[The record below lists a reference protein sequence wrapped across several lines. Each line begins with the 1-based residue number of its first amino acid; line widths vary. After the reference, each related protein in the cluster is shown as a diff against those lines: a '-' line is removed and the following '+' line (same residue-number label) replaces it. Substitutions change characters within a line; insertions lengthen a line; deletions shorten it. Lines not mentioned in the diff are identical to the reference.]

1 AFVGLQ
7 VRDQLF
13 KDAPSIGE
21 YININGVPFKV
32 IGVFTDESNE
42 RFQRIIYL
50 PITTV
55 QKVYGG
61 RNRIHAV
68 MFTTGDATVEES
80 QAMQKTV
87 RRKIAARHRFSP
99 QDEKALRIW
108 SSVEDFQKFMALFKN
123 IRYFIWL
130 IGIGTIFAGIV
141 GISNIMLIAV
151 KERTKEIGIRKALG
165 ATPWSIISLVL
176 TESVLITTLSGYIGL
191 VLGVGV
197 IELVAGRLP
206 ALDLFQNPEVDFKV
220 ALGSLALLVTAGL
233 IAGFFPARKAAGILP
248 VEALRDE

>member
-1 AFVGLQ
+1 MGVQ

-13 KDAPSIGE
+13 KDEAPIGK
-21 YININGVPFKV
+21 YISINGVLFKV
-32 IGVFTDESNE
+32 IGVFDDEGSE

-68 MFTTGDATVEES
+68 MFTAGDASIEES
-80 QAMQKTV
+80 KAMQETV
-87 RRKIAARHRFSP
+87 RSKMAARHRFDP
-99 QDEKALRIW
+99 GDEKALRVW
-108 SSVEDFQKFMALFKN
+108 NTVEEFQKFMTLFRN
-123 IRYFIWL
+123 IRIFIWL

-141 GISNIMLIAV
+141 GISNIMLISV

-176 TESVLITTLSGYIGL
+176 AESVLITTLSGYIGL
-191 VLGVGV
+191 VLGVGT
-197 IELVAGRLP
+197 IELLAGKLP
-206 ALDLFQNPEVDFKV
+206 ALDLFRNPEVDFTV
-220 ALGSLALLVTAGL
+220 AIGALALLVLAGM
-233 IAGFFPARKAAGILP
+233 IAGFFPARKAAGIQP